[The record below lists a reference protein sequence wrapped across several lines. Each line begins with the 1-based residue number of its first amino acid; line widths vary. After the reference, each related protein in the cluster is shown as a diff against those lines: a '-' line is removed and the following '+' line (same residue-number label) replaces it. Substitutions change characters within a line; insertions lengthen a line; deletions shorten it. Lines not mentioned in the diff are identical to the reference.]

1 MFGRMFIYKLKELVR
16 NRFLIGW
23 NFLFPLVLAT
33 AFYLGFGNMIK
44 DDPDSFKAIDVGYV
58 NTAGEDTNFYKV
70 IGELSEETSDHADI
84 LNVSEYTSEEEAM
97 KDLKGEGGI
106 YGIYV
111 DDGNEIKTI
120 VPFNGYRATAL
131 NQIVREYENKIT
143 LIGNIAKDHP
153 ENLDTALELV
163 TKDMN
168 IAKEYDFGSGIS
180 LYLQYFFALI
190 AMASL
195 FGSWISTEMVEGMCA
210 NHTEKGKRFECA
222 PVSKL
227 MSIASG
233 VLAGASMQAVS
244 NAIVVI
250 YIEYVLK
257 IKFGIPLWNV
267 ILITTLGSGLG
278 ISMGV
283 LIGALV
289 KNKRL
294 FDIIPIVFSMTCSF
308 CSGLMWDQIRQMIQA
323 NAPILNKINPA
334 ALLVDCLYT
343 RATYGTIDVYYQ
355 DIGIMS
361 IMIIGALTM
370 SAVLLRRR
378 RYVSL

>member
-58 NTAGEDTNFYKV
+58 NIAGEETNFHNV

-308 CSGLMWDQIRQMIQA
+308 CSGLMWDQVRQMIQA

-361 IMIIGALTM
+361 IMIIGALTI

>member
-361 IMIIGALTM
+361 IMIIGALTI

>member
-58 NTAGEDTNFYKV
+58 NTAGEDTNFHKV

-257 IKFGIPLWNV
+257 IKFGILLWNV

-361 IMIIGALTM
+361 IMIIGALTI

>member
-58 NTAGEDTNFYKV
+58 NTAGEDTNFHKV
-70 IGELSEETSDHADI
+70 IGELSVETGDHADI
-84 LNVSEYTSEEEAM
+84 LNVREYTSEEEAM

-294 FDIIPIVFSMTCSF
+294 FNIIPIVFSMTCSF

-355 DIGIMS
+355 DIGIMI
-361 IMIIGALTM
+361 IMIMGALSI

>member
-58 NTAGEDTNFYKV
+58 NIAGEETNFHKV
-70 IGELSEETSDHADI
+70 IDELSEETSDHADI

-361 IMIIGALTM
+361 IMIIGALTI

>member
-58 NTAGEDTNFYKV
+58 NIAGEETNFHKV

-111 DDGNEIKTI
+111 
-120 VPFNGYRATAL
+120 
-131 NQIVREYENKIT
+131 IT

-195 FGSWISTEMVEGMCA
+195 FGSWISTEMIEGMCA

-233 VLAGASMQAVS
+233 VLAGVSMQAVS
-244 NAIVVI
+244 NAIVVV

-257 IKFGIPLWNV
+257 IEFAAVERDTYHNSRKRTWN
-267 ILITTLGSGLG
+267 IDGSPYWSTRKKQKTL
-278 ISMGV
+278 
-283 LIGALV
+283 
-289 KNKRL
+289 
-294 FDIIPIVFSMTCSF
+294 
-308 CSGLMWDQIRQMIQA
+308 
-323 NAPILNKINPA
+323 
-334 ALLVDCLYT
+334 
-343 RATYGTIDVYYQ
+343 
-355 DIGIMS
+355 
-361 IMIIGALTM
+361 
-370 SAVLLRRR
+370 
-378 RYVSL
+378 

>member
-1 MFGRMFIYKLKELVR
+1 
-16 NRFLIGW
+16 
-23 NFLFPLVLAT
+23 
-33 AFYLGFGNMIK
+33 
-44 DDPDSFKAIDVGYV
+44 
-58 NTAGEDTNFYKV
+58 
-70 IGELSEETSDHADI
+70 
-84 LNVSEYTSEEEAM
+84 
-97 KDLKGEGGI
+97 
-106 YGIYV
+106 
-111 DDGNEIKTI
+111 
-120 VPFNGYRATAL
+120 
-131 NQIVREYENKIT
+131 
-143 LIGNIAKDHP
+143 
-153 ENLDTALELV
+153 
-163 TKDMN
+163 
-168 IAKEYDFGSGIS
+168 
-180 LYLQYFFALI
+180 
-190 AMASL
+190 
-195 FGSWISTEMVEGMCA
+195 
-210 NHTEKGKRFECA
+210 
-222 PVSKL
+222 
-227 MSIASG
+227 
-233 VLAGASMQAVS
+233 MQAVS
-244 NAIVVI
+244 NAIVVV

-343 RATYGTIDVYYQ
+343 RTTYGIIDVYYQ

-361 IMIIGALTM
+361 IMIIGALTI

>member
-58 NTAGEDTNFYKV
+58 NAAGEETNFHKV

-361 IMIIGALTM
+361 IMIIGALTI

>member
-58 NTAGEDTNFYKV
+58 NTAGEETNFHKV

-195 FGSWISTEMVEGMCA
+195 FGSWISTEMIEGMCA

-361 IMIIGALTM
+361 IMIIGALTI

>member
-44 DDPDSFKAIDVGYV
+44 DDPDSFKTIDVGYV
-58 NTAGEDTNFYKV
+58 NIAGEETNFHKV
-70 IGELSEETSDHADI
+70 IGELSVETGDHADI
-84 LNVSEYTSEEEAM
+84 LNVREYISEEEAM

-361 IMIIGALTM
+361 IMIIGALTI

>member
-44 DDPDSFKAIDVGYV
+44 DAPDSFKAIDVGYV
-58 NTAGEDTNFYKV
+58 NTAGEETNFHKV

-120 VPFNGYRATAL
+120 VPFNGYKATTL
-131 NQIVREYENKIT
+131 NQIVREYENKIA
-143 LIGNIAKDHP
+143 LIGNISKDHP

-294 FDIIPIVFSMTCSF
+294 IDIIPIVFSMTCSF

-361 IMIIGALTM
+361 IMIIGALTI

>member
-58 NTAGEDTNFYKV
+58 NIAGEETNFHKV
-70 IGELSEETSDHADI
+70 IGELSVETGDHADI
-84 LNVSEYTSEEEAM
+84 LNVREYISEEEAM

-294 FDIIPIVFSMTCSF
+294 FNIIPIVFSMTCSF

-355 DIGIMS
+355 DIGIMI
-361 IMIIGALTM
+361 IMIMGALSI

>member
-58 NTAGEDTNFYKV
+58 NIAGEETNFHKV

-294 FDIIPIVFSMTCSF
+294 FDIIPIVFSMICSF
-308 CSGLMWDQIRQMIQA
+308 CSGLMWDQVRQMIQA

-361 IMIIGALTM
+361 IMIIGALTI

>member
-58 NTAGEDTNFYKV
+58 NTAGEETNFHKV

-120 VPFNGYRATAL
+120 VPFNGYKATAL

-143 LIGNIAKDHP
+143 LIGNISKDHP
-153 ENLDTALELV
+153 ENLDTALEFV

-361 IMIIGALTM
+361 IMIIGALTI

>member
-58 NTAGEDTNFYKV
+58 NIAGEETNFHKV
-70 IGELSEETSDHADI
+70 IGELSVETGDHADI
-84 LNVSEYTSEEEAM
+84 LNVREYISEEEAM

-195 FGSWISTEMVEGMCA
+195 FGSWISTEMIEGMCA

-361 IMIIGALTM
+361 IMIIGALTI
-370 SAVLLRRR
+370 SAVLLRR
-378 RYVSL
+378 

>member
-58 NTAGEDTNFYKV
+58 NIAGEETNFHKV

-294 FDIIPIVFSMTCSF
+294 FDIIPIVFSMICSF

-361 IMIIGALTM
+361 IMIIGALTI

>member
-58 NTAGEDTNFYKV
+58 NTAGEETNFHKV
-70 IGELSEETSDHADI
+70 IGELSVETGDHADI
-84 LNVSEYTSEEEAM
+84 LNVREYISEEEAM

-361 IMIIGALTM
+361 IMIIGALTI

>member
-58 NTAGEDTNFYKV
+58 NIAGEETNFHKV

-143 LIGNIAKDHP
+143 LIGNIAKDYP

-168 IAKEYDFGSGIS
+168 IAKEYDFGAGIS

-244 NAIVVI
+244 NAIVVV

-257 IKFGIPLWNV
+257 IEFGIPLWNV

-343 RATYGTIDVYYQ
+343 RAAYGTIDVYYQ

-361 IMIIGALTM
+361 IMIIGALTI

>member
-58 NTAGEDTNFYKV
+58 NTAGEDTNFHKV
-70 IGELSEETSDHADI
+70 IGELSVETGDHADI
-84 LNVSEYTSEEEAM
+84 LNVREYTSEEEAM

-294 FDIIPIVFSMTCSF
+294 FNIIPIVFSMTCSF

-355 DIGIMS
+355 DIGIMI
-361 IMIIGALTM
+361 IMIMGALSI

-378 RYVSL
+378 SYVSL

>member
-58 NTAGEDTNFYKV
+58 NIAGEETNFHKV

-195 FGSWISTEMVEGMCA
+195 FGSWISTEMIEGMCA

-343 RATYGTIDVYYQ
+343 RAAYGTIDVYYQ

-361 IMIIGALTM
+361 IMIIGALTI

>member
-58 NTAGEDTNFYKV
+58 NIAGEETNFHKV

-168 IAKEYDFGSGIS
+168 IAKEYDFGAGIS

-195 FGSWISTEMVEGMCA
+195 FGSWISTEMIEGMCA

-361 IMIIGALTM
+361 IMIIGALTI

>member
-58 NTAGEDTNFYKV
+58 NIAGEETNFHKV
-70 IGELSEETSDHADI
+70 IGELSVETGDHADI
-84 LNVSEYTSEEEAM
+84 LNVREYISEEEAM

-361 IMIIGALTM
+361 IMIIGALTI

>member
-58 NTAGEDTNFYKV
+58 NIAGEETNFHKV
-70 IGELSEETSDHADI
+70 IGELSVETGDHADI

-143 LIGNIAKDHP
+143 LIGNISKDHP

-210 NHTEKGKRFECA
+210 NHTENGKRFECA

-361 IMIIGALTM
+361 IMIIGALTI

>member
-44 DDPDSFKAIDVGYV
+44 DDPDSFNAIDVGYV
-58 NTAGEDTNFYKV
+58 NIAGEETNFHKV

-361 IMIIGALTM
+361 IMIIGALTI

>member
-58 NTAGEDTNFYKV
+58 NIAGEETNFHKV

-153 ENLDTALELV
+153 ENLDTVLELV

-361 IMIIGALTM
+361 IMIIGALTI

>member
-58 NTAGEDTNFYKV
+58 NIAGEETNFHKV

-195 FGSWISTEMVEGMCA
+195 FGSWISTEMIEGMCA

-244 NAIVVI
+244 NAIVVV

-257 IKFGIPLWNV
+257 IEFGIPLWNV

-355 DIGIMS
+355 DIGIMG
-361 IMIIGALTM
+361 IMIVGALTI

>member
-58 NTAGEDTNFYKV
+58 NIAGEETNFHKV
-70 IGELSEETSDHADI
+70 IGELSEETSDHTDI
-84 LNVSEYTSEEEAM
+84 LNVSDYTSEEEAM

-195 FGSWISTEMVEGMCA
+195 FGSWISTEMIEGMCA

-233 VLAGASMQAVS
+233 VLAGVSMQAVS
-244 NAIVVI
+244 NAIVVV

-257 IKFGIPLWNV
+257 IEFGIPLWNV

-361 IMIIGALTM
+361 IMIIGALTI

>member
-58 NTAGEDTNFYKV
+58 NIAGEETNFHKV
-70 IGELSEETSDHADI
+70 IGELSVETGDHADI
-84 LNVSEYTSEEEAM
+84 LNVREYISEEEAM

-195 FGSWISTEMVEGMCA
+195 FGSWISTEMIEGMCA

-361 IMIIGALTM
+361 IMIIGALTI